1 MTEPDPRRPAPI
13 PLAVITG
20 FLGAGKTTLLNRLLA
35 DPAMAETAVVIN
47 EFGEI
52 GLDHL
57 FVEAKGEGTVLLSS
71 GCLCCTVRGELVS
84 TLEDLLRDRD
94 NGRLVFRRVVVE
106 TTGLADP
113 APVLQ
118 SVLSHPYLAMRFT
131 IDSVV
136 TLVDAVNGEGTL
148 DEHVEA
154 VKQAAVADVLVL
166 TKTDLAPDSAATVR
180 LLRRLRALNP
190 YAPML
195 DAARGEA
202 VPAALFGRGFDPT
215 KKIDDVAG
223 WLAAA
228 ADDDHSDHDH
238 PMPGDGQDGADV
250 NRHDAS
256 IRAFAL
262 TTDRPVRSSALELF
276 LDLLRSAH
284 GPKLLRVKGLVHV
297 EETPDRPVLLHGVQ
311 HVFHPPVLLPAWP
324 DEDRRTRLVFITRD
338 LEESFVKGLWEALAG
353 VPRID
358 TPDAAA
364 LADNPLSL
372 RR

>member
-1 MTEPDPRRPAPI
+1 MTGRPEPL
-13 PLAVITG
+13 PLDVLTG

-35 DPAMAETAVVIN
+35 DPAMEGTVAVIN
-47 EFGEI
+47 EFGAV

-84 TLEDLLRDRD
+84 TLEDLLRDLD
-94 NGRLVFRRVVVE
+94 NGRLAFRRVVIE

-131 IDSVV
+131 VDSVV
-136 TLVDAVNGEGTL
+136 TLVDAVNGEDTL

-166 TKTDLAPDSAATVR
+166 SKSDLPEAATR
-180 LLRRLRALNP
+180 LGPLVRRLHALNP
-190 YAPML
+190 YAPIL
-195 DAARGEA
+195 DGARGEA
-202 VPAALFGRGFDPT
+202 VPAALFGRVFDPT
-215 KKIDDVAG
+215 RKIADVEG

-228 ADDDHSDHDH
+228 AEDDHTGHDH
-238 PMPGDGQDGADV
+238 PMPGDGQDAADP
-250 NRHDAS
+250 NRHDAD
-256 IRAFAL
+256 IRAFSL
-262 TTDRPVRSSALELF
+262 VSDVPVRSSALELF

-284 GPKLLRVKGLVHV
+284 GSKLLRVKGLVALAD
-297 EETPDRPVLLHGVQ
+297 TPDRPLVLHGVQ

-324 DEDRRTRLVFITRD
+324 DEDRRTRLVFITRELD
-338 LEESFVKGLWEALAG
+338 ESFVRGLWDALSG

-364 LADNPLSL
+364 LSDNPLSL

>member
-1 MTEPDPRRPAPI
+1 MTDPRLEPI
-13 PLAVITG
+13 PLAVLTG

-35 DPAMAETAVVIN
+35 DPAMEGTVVVIN

-57 FVEAKGEGTVLLSS
+57 FVEAKGENTVLLSS

-94 NGRLVFRRVVVE
+94 NGRLAFRRVVVE

-118 SVLSHPYLAMRFT
+118 SVLSHPYLALRFT
-131 IDSVV
+131 VDTVV

-166 TKTDLAPDSAATVR
+166 TKSDLPAGAAAAPSSAK
-180 LLRRLRALNP
+180 RLRALNP
-190 YAPML
+190 HAPLL
-195 DAARGEA
+195 DAAKGEA
-202 VPAALFGRGFDPT
+202 TPAALFGRGFDPT
-215 KKIDDVAG
+215 RKIADVSG

-228 ADDDHSDHDH
+228 AEDDHSGHDH
-238 PMPGDGQDGADV
+238 PLPGDGQDKADP
-250 NRHDAS
+250 NRHDAH
-256 IRAFAL
+256 IRAFSL
-262 TTDRPVRSSALELF
+262 VSDRPVRGAALELF

-284 GPKLLRVKGLVHV
+284 GPNLLRVKGLVAL
-297 EETPDRPVLLHGVQ
+297 EDPADRPLLLHGVQ

-324 DEDRRTRLVFITRD
+324 DTDRRTRLVFITRD
-338 LEESFVKGLWEALAG
+338 LDEAFVRGLWDALSG
-353 VPRID
+353 VPRVD
-358 TPDAAA
+358 APDAAA

-372 RR
+372 RGG

>member
-1 MTEPDPRRPAPI
+1 MTGRPEPL
-13 PLAVITG
+13 PLVVLTG

-35 DPAMAETAVVIN
+35 DPAMEGTVAVIN

-84 TLEDLLRDRD
+84 TLEDLLRDLD
-94 NGRLVFRRVVVE
+94 NGRLAFRRVVIE

-118 SVLSHPYLAMRFT
+118 SVLSHPYLSMRFT
-131 IDSVV
+131 VDSVV
-136 TLVDAVNGEGTL
+136 TLVDAVNGESTL

-154 VKQAAVADVLVL
+154 VKQAAVADVIVL
-166 TKTDLAPDSAATVR
+166 TKTDLPEAAGRIGPLV
-180 LLRRLRALNP
+180 RRLRALAP
-190 YAPML
+190 YAPIL

-202 VPAALFGRGFDPT
+202 VPDAMFGRGFDPAR
-215 KKIDDVAG
+215 KIADVSG

-228 ADDDHSDHDH
+228 ADDDHTGHDH
-238 PMPGDGQDGADV
+238 PMPGEGQDVADP
-250 NRHDAS
+250 NRHDAE
-256 IRAFAL
+256 IRAFSL
-262 TTDRPVRSSALELF
+262 VSDVPVRSAALELF

-284 GPKLLRVKGLVHV
+284 GPKLLRVKGLVALADH
-297 EETPDRPVLLHGVQ
+297 PDRPLVLHGVQ

-324 DEDRRTRLVFITRD
+324 DADRRTRLVFITRELD
-338 LEESFVKGLWEALAG
+338 EAFVRGLWDALSG

-364 LADNPLSL
+364 LSDNPLSL